1 MWRRF
6 RTRPI
11 IEQLAEFEPVMAH
24 LFSLHPWDLLELTNG
39 QWSRFR
45 EYAEANAEGR

>member
-1 MWRRF
+1 M
-6 RTRPI
+6 RTTAI
-11 IEQLAEFEPVMAH
+11 AEQLAEFEPAMAH

-45 EYAEANAEGR
+45 EYAEATLKGGE